1 MLGKLEVLYYKK
13 SMYSWVKNVVRGNGF
28 SVLN

>member
-13 SMYSWVKNVVRGNGF
+13 SMLSKELMLWEEMDLVY
-28 SVLN
+28 

>member
-13 SMYSWVKNVVRGNGF
+13 VCWVKNVVRGNGF